1 MLVWWGKTK
10 LLMVS
15 KLVIVRKKESLKPWL
30 ETSSIPPA
38 PPLIFFTHREISR
51 NLHSILHTQVL
62 IVIITF
68 DHSK

>member
-30 ETSSIPPA
+30 ETSLPPA